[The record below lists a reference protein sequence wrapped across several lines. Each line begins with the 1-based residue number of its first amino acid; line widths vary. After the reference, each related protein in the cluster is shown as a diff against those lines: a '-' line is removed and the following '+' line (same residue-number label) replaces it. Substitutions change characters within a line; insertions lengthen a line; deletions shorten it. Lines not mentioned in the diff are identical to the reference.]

1 MCLRFKGFN
10 KGAGG
15 EWDMKGVGGNGE
27 RRRAFVRNTPPPP
40 PPFPPAPANP
50 VTEEIRYV
58 QVTNL
63 CPECHTGDLDQEL
76 NGDGRWLIE
85 WEPVQCNVGYTSF
98 VYSFQGSNG
107 YYIKL
112 QVANTRVP
120 VRSVWWG
127 ARGKWWPMER
137 TGDNYFQVSGYM
149 KWGTTPC
156 MPQRRSSLCKA
167 GSRETAHQN
176 AHNVNP
182 FSAPIPRR
190 PSLCPARPRRHP
202 LHFQ

>member
-1 MCLRFKGFN
+1 MTRLPLL
-10 KGAGG
+10 
-15 EWDMKGVGGNGE
+15 
-27 RRRAFVRNTPPPP
+27 TLHPLSSPPS
-40 PPFPPAPANP
+40 FSANP
-50 VTEEIRYV
+50 VTEEVRYV

-127 ARGKWWPMER
+127 ARGKWWPMAR
-137 TGDNYFQVSGYM
+137 TGDNYFQVSGENEA
-149 KWGTTPC
+149 GT
-156 MPQRRSSLCKA
+156 MPTCHNDAVCCQRWDHAKK
-167 GSRETAHQN
+167 TKQN
-176 AHNVNP
+176 TNFYPPHT
-182 FSAPIPRR
+182 APIPRR
-190 PSLCPARPRRHP
+190 PSLCPARPRGHP
-202 LHFQ
+202 LHLQ